1 MKRILFLVTQSEFG
15 GAQRYVFETAKY
27 LNLRNYEVLV
37 GAGQGDGEL
46 FRKLRNTGVQPVYLK
61 EMRRTPWPWQ
71 MALAIKEI
79 YNLLKKERPDILFL
93 CSTTAGFLG
102 SIATFFYRGSTSRVL
117 TKGEE
122 ESLLSSPSKSLEYGE
137 VEPRV
142 IYRIGGWA
150 FRDPRNFIL
159 NKFILWAEKITA
171 PLKDKIIVNSE
182 IDRNLAIQYKICL
195 AEKIIKIHNGIDL
208 NSLDFLSREEAR
220 KFLLSRSNLH
230 CSRSDLEQL
239 LVVGTVANFYKSK
252 GLNYLIEA
260 FHILRSD
267 FHYSRSDLLKFLII
281 GEGKERKKLESLIKK
296 YNLENQVFLI
306 GKVPDA
312 QQYLKAFD
320 VFVLPSLKEG
330 FPWVIIEAM
339 AAQSAIIAT
348 KVGAIPEIIENK
360 LDGLLIEPE
369 NSQKL
374 AEKIAFLL
382 KNPRVRENLGKK
394 AREEVKQNFSL
405 EKMLKETEKVFIN
418 TRC

>member
-102 SIATFFYRGSTSRVL
+102 SIAAFFYRGSTSRVL

-159 NKFILWAEKITA
+159 NKIILWAEKITS

-182 IDRNLAIQYKICL
+182 IDRKLAIQYRVAKP
-195 AEKIIKIHNGIDL
+195 EKIIKIHNGIDL

-220 KFLLSRSNLH
+220 NCLISKTSLA
-230 CSRSDLEQL
+230 RSDLL
-239 LVVGTVANFYKSK
+239 KRTDLIMVGTVANFYKSK

-260 FHILRSD
+260 IHFLRSD
-267 FHYSRSDLLKFLII
+267 LPGRSDLLKFLII
-281 GEGKERKKLESLIKK
+281 GEGRQRPQLESLIKK
-296 YNLENQVFLI
+296 YELENNVFLI
-306 GKVPDA
+306 GKISDA
-312 QQYLKAFD
+312 QRYFKAFD
-320 VFVLPSLKEG
+320 IFVLPSLKEG
-330 FPWVIIEAM
+330 FPWVILEAM

-348 KVGAIPEIIENK
+348 RVGAIPEIIENEV
-360 LDGLLIEPE
+360 DGLLVKPK
-369 NSQKL
+369 NSQEL
-374 AEKIAFLL
+374 AEKIVYLL
-382 KNPRVRENLGKK
+382 KNPELRENLGNR
-394 AREEVKQNFSL
+394 AREKVEQNFSL
-405 EKMLKETEKVFIN
+405 GKMLKETEKLFFAQ
-418 TRC
+418 

>member
-102 SIATFFYRGSTSRVL
+102 SIAAFFYRGSTSRVL

-159 NKFILWAEKITA
+159 NKIILWAEKITS

-182 IDRNLAIQYKICL
+182 IDRKLAIQYRVAKP
-195 AEKIIKIHNGIDL
+195 EKIIKIHNGIDL

-220 KFLLSRSNLH
+220 NCLISKTSLA
-230 CSRSDLEQL
+230 RSDLL
-239 LVVGTVANFYKSK
+239 KRTDLIMVGTVANFYKSK

-260 FHILRSD
+260 IHFLRSD
-267 FHYSRSDLLKFLII
+267 LPGRSDLLKFLII
-281 GEGKERKKLESLIKK
+281 GEGRQRPQLESLIKK
-296 YNLENQVFLI
+296 YELENNVFLI
-306 GKVPDA
+306 GKISDA
-312 QQYLKAFD
+312 QRYFKAFD
-320 VFVLPSLKEG
+320 IFVLPSLKEG
-330 FPWVIIEAM
+330 FPWVILEAM

-348 KVGAIPEIIENK
+348 RVGAIPEIIENEV
-360 LDGLLIEPE
+360 DGLLVKPK
-369 NSQKL
+369 NSQEL
-374 AEKIAFLL
+374 AEKIVYLL
-382 KNPRVRENLGKK
+382 KNPELRENLGKK
-394 AREEVKQNFSL
+394 AREKVGRNFSL
-405 EKMLKETEKVFIN
+405 EKMLKETEKLFFAQ
-418 TRC
+418 

>member
-102 SIATFFYRGSTSRVL
+102 SIAAFFYRGSTSRVL

-159 NKFILWAEKITA
+159 NKIILWAEKITS

-182 IDRNLAIQYKICL
+182 IDRKLAIQYRVAKP
-195 AEKIIKIHNGIDL
+195 EKIIKIHNGIDL

-220 KFLLSRSNLH
+220 NCLISKTSLA
-230 CSRSDLEQL
+230 RSDLL
-239 LVVGTVANFYKSK
+239 KRTDLIMVGTVANFYKSK

-267 FHYSRSDLLKFLII
+267 LHYSRSDPLKFLII

-360 LDGLLIEPE
+360 LDGLLIEPK

-405 EKMLKETEKVFIN
+405 EKMLKETEKLFFAQ
-418 TRC
+418 